1 MVRVTRSAE
10 SERIRGEREME
21 ESKAEREEGKAAG
34 DVRNVTTQVGS
45 LLSICEAFFF
55 FVPCVPFNASSSIS
69 FSQEVQTVG
78 ARFTKHKPELLEL
91 VVWSQQLWV
100 LRFTNGTRDWAQVN
114 NKVAL
119 GSIEGFYK
127 PLPEG
132 KDPGQLPHLL
142 PWVGGTE
149 KIFHP
154 PVL

>member
-1 MVRVTRSAE
+1 
-10 SERIRGEREME
+10 ME

-100 LRFTNGTRDWAQVN
+100 LRFTNGTRD
-114 NKVAL
+114 
-119 GSIEGFYK
+119 
-127 PLPEG
+127 
-132 KDPGQLPHLL
+132 
-142 PWVGGTE
+142 
-149 KIFHP
+149 
-154 PVL
+154 